1 MTITLPSEQ
10 DSILTRL
17 VAQGRFRSPQE
28 AVSEAV
34 RRLEID
40 LERGDL
46 MPAALSDD
54 EAEQVYSPDA
64 EWEKIELSLAGRA
77 RPEV

>member
-64 EWEKIELSLAGRA
+64 EREKIELSLAGRA